1 MGLIPMANYYI
12 HNLETPICLCQFCW
26 RNVCYKNHIIKK
38 DSIGKERGG
47 MANTCNTYLGP
58 EVFYA
63 HNIKH
68 VSREDF
74 VRFRNEG
81 FHLAKRLL
89 WPPHV
94 LARLW

>member
-1 MGLIPMANYYI
+1 MAHYYI

-26 RNVCYKNHIIKK
+26 RNVCNKNHLIKREK
-38 DSIGKERGG
+38 GG
-47 MANTCNTYLGP
+47 MANGCNTYIGP

-74 VRFRNEG
+74 VRYRNEG
-81 FHLAKRLL
+81 FHQAKRLL

-94 LARLW
+94 LARLWWPPG